1 MQRDGL
7 KARVTQLERDLEE
20 HKDNNAKLQRQLDNL
35 QGLKKS
41 DDADLEILRKN
52 KVELEIQARET
63 KADVEQLEKV
73 VEKERGRVSKLKD
86 VLREWKV
93 RSSFKFRLV
102 CSTDPIFVDRSRR
115 AADASETG

>member
-1 MQRDGL
+1 VQRDGL